1 MTWPLG
7 QPESVLGAWS
17 CDEAWLDAVIAARGA
32 DWVLARI
39 SPYATP
45 ARRAKIDAVLA
56 ARVDS
61 VAVAI
66 EDPHDPRN
74 VAAIVR
80 TAEALGAGV
89 VHVVAPASYA
99 VLSPRVTRGAFYW
112 ASVAV
117 HAGWDELAAALGPG
131 VRLVAACAAA
141 GEGIRPLAEVPVDR
155 PLCLVFGN
163 EGEGLS
169 AASRRKCDLHFTIP
183 MVGMSESLNV
193 SAAAAIVLHDVLT
206 RRRAQIGAPGDL
218 APGRREALRA
228 RWTSRSLDPRL
239 LRALLQ
245 EGAP

>member
-1 MTWPLG
+1 MMWSLG
-7 QPESVLGAWS
+7 QPGARIGAWS
-17 CDEAWLDAVIAARGA
+17 GDEAWLDAVIAARGA
-32 DWVLARI
+32 DWVLGRI

-112 ASVAV
+112 ASVAL
-117 HAGWDELAAALGPG
+117 HTCWEELAAALGPG
-131 VRLVAACAAA
+131 VRLAAACAAA
-141 GEGIRPLAEVPVDR
+141 GEGAAPLAEVPVDR

-169 AASRRKCDLHFTIP
+169 AAARRQCDLRFSIP

-193 SAAAAIVLHDVLT
+193 SAAAAIALHDVLT
-206 RRRAQIGAPGDL
+206 RRRALLGAAGDL
-218 APGRREALRA
+218 PPGRREALRA
-228 RWTSRSLDPRL
+228 RWTSRSLDARL